1 MEFQLVSDYIP
12 TGDQPSA
19 IQELVNGI
27 ISGSEYQTL
36 LGVTGSGK
44 TFTIANVIKD
54 VSKPTLI
61 LSHNKTLAAQL
72 YGEFKQFYPN
82 NAVEYFVS
90 YYDYYQ
96 PEAYLPVTGTYIEKD
111 LAVNDELEKLRLS
124 ATSALLSGR
133 KDVIVISSVSCLY
146 GIGNPNEFKNS
157 IQYLKKGEKYSRNKF
172 LLRLVENL
180 YSRSLEE
187 FKRGTFRVKGDT
199 IDVYLAYADYAIR
212 FDFWGD
218 ELENIYSIDPLTSTK
233 IESLEEINLYPA
245 NIFVSS
251 PETIHRA
258 IDQIQ
263 LDMVIQVEAFKKEG
277 KIEESKR
284 LEERVSY
291 DLEMIRELG
300 YCSGIE
306 NYSRYFDQREPGT
319 RPFCLLDYFPED
331 YLMVIDESHVTIPQI
346 KAMYGGDRARKINL
360 VDYGFRLQAA
370 MDNRPLKF
378 EEFDGIAKQTIYVS
392 ATPADYELQKSEG
405 IIVEQLIRPTGLL
418 DPLIEVRSSINQ
430 MDDLIEEIQKRI
442 KLSERTLVTT
452 LTKRMAEELQKYLD
466 KVGVACR
473 YIHSDIDTIERVEIL
488 RQLRLGVFDVL
499 IGVNL
504 LREGLDLPEV
514 SLVAILDADK
524 EGFLRDQRSLVQ
536 TVGRAARN
544 VNGYVIMY
552 ADKITK
558 SMEITIE
565 ETARRRTMQIAYN
578 EQHGLV
584 PTALNKSR
592 ESILESTTVATT
604 DEKIHLEYLTEQHN
618 QLMAAEPEFQYQT
631 KAQLDE
637 KIKQLKNKIKKA
649 AKELDFIEAARYRDE
664 LQKIEQM

>member
-1 MEFQLVSDYIP
+1 
-12 TGDQPSA
+12 
-19 IQELVNGI
+19 
-27 ISGSEYQTL
+27 
-36 LGVTGSGK
+36 
-44 TFTIANVIKD
+44 
-54 VSKPTLI
+54 
-61 LSHNKTLAAQL
+61 
-72 YGEFKQFYPN
+72 
-82 NAVEYFVS
+82 
-90 YYDYYQ
+90 
-96 PEAYLPVTGTYIEKD
+96 
-111 LAVNDELEKLRLS
+111 
-124 ATSALLSGR
+124 
-133 KDVIVISSVSCLY
+133 
-146 GIGNPNEFKNS
+146 
-157 IQYLKKGEKYSRNKF
+157 
-172 LLRLVENL
+172 
-180 YSRSLEE
+180 
-187 FKRGTFRVKGDT
+187 
-199 IDVYLAYADYAIR
+199 
-212 FDFWGD
+212 
-218 ELENIYSIDPLTSTK
+218 
-233 IESLEEINLYPA
+233 
-245 NIFVSS
+245 
-251 PETIHRA
+251 
-258 IDQIQ
+258 
-263 LDMVIQVEAFKKEG
+263 
-277 KIEESKR
+277 
-284 LEERVSY
+284 
-291 DLEMIRELG
+291 
-300 YCSGIE
+300 
-306 NYSRYFDQREPGT
+306 
-319 RPFCLLDYFPED
+319 
-331 YLMVIDESHVTIPQI
+331 
-346 KAMYGGDRARKINL
+346 
-360 VDYGFRLQAA
+360 
-370 MDNRPLKF
+370 
-378 EEFDGIAKQTIYVS
+378 VS

-578 EQHGLV
+578 DQHGLV

-604 DEKIHLEYLTEQHN
+604 DEKIHQEYLTEQHN